1 MNGNWASYP
10 KVSLSLV
17 FKNPTKEDSYLYY
30 ATPGF
35 AEKAFRGVR
44 SEYSVIRC
52 EFQFTDYFLLFTE
65 NTPHFP
71 TSPLPC
77 PF

>member
-52 EFQFTDYFLLFTE
+52 EFQFTDYFLRNRSGGGVKQPVVLT
-65 NTPHFP
+65 
-71 TSPLPC
+71 L
-77 PF
+77 